1 MLTLVNQT
9 SDPDVNKEQFEKNM
23 GELKETSEVE
33 QLLKI
38 SARIVKENFEDV
50 LEQGAEVERQLISQ
64 SEI

>member
-50 LEQGAEVERQLISQ
+50 LEQGAEVER
-64 SEI
+64 